1 MQAARPSFL
10 NTRVIAGVF
19 IALALV
25 GALWFLYSKTQS
37 ADFSSQNAIV
47 ADLRELE
54 VLDAEWTT
62 DSLRAKTGINRVYG
76 PGLSPAERVAKST
89 ALMGQALAAGN
100 ATEAVAQFAQVRSAL
115 LQKQALTARFA
126 EQNRILRES
135 LLFVTDESA
144 DLLALLRVLLR
155 DVSETKGPAATQKMA
170 SLSELGNRVN
180 ELLTET
186 LKYNLLSDPAALK
199 RIQSN
204 LDDLDGL
211 LPQYPAE
218 LTKPLEALIA
228 KFHGVQRQK
237 AVEDNLLNEMAA
249 LPTQQRLA
257 DTEKALNTSR
267 QAAQSNTDFYRNLLI
282 GYSAFLLAL
291 VAWFAWRL
299 LASYRLVQSKN
310 AELKDAN
317 EGLEKRVSARTMEL
331 SDALTHLKESEAA
344 LVQSEKMSS
353 LGQMIAG
360 VAHEINTPL
369 AYVRNGLQ
377 VLDEQIPHTA
387 GLSTETRKLLD
398 LLAAADADEGAVSAQ
413 YGVVH
418 GLCSAA
424 EQGHGSEA
432 LAGVIRDGIYGIE
445 QISEIVTN
453 LKNFSRLDR
462 SKVAHFSLNEGLDST
477 LVIARNLVKSKQVVK
492 HYGDA
497 PFVTGSPSQINQ
509 VFLNLISNAAQATG
523 SDGVIQLSTRIRGAN
538 AIVEISDNGSGI
550 PPDILPKIF
559 DPFFTTKKIG
569 EGTGL
574 GLSIAYKIINEHG
587 GRIEVS
593 SEVGKGT
600 RFTITLPVDVMNTT
614 AVRESS
620 HAA

>member
-1 MQAARPSFL
+1 MQNFPGVRTLASIGIAATL
-10 NTRVIAGVF
+10 I
-19 IALALV
+19 

-37 ADFSSQNAIV
+37 ADFTNQNAIV

-54 VLDAEWTT
+54 ALDAEWTT
-62 DSLRAKTGINRVYG
+62 DSLRAKTGINRQYPAG
-76 PGLSPAERVAKST
+76 QSPAERVVKST
-89 ALMGQALAAGN
+89 AQISQALD
-100 ATEAVAQFAQVRSAL
+100 ATQMADASARFSGVRAL
-115 LQKQALTARFA
+115 LQQKQALTTRFA

-144 DLLALLRVLLR
+144 DLLALLRVLQR
-155 DVSETKGPAATQKMA
+155 DALQLKGGAGAQKIA
-170 SLSELGNRVN
+170 SLSELGSRVN

-204 LDDLDGL
+204 LDDLGGL

-218 LTKPLEALIA
+218 LATPLETLIA

-249 LPTQQRLA
+249 LPTQQSLA
-257 DTEKALNTSR
+257 DTEKALNASR
-267 QAAQSNTDFYRNLLI
+267 QAVQGSTDFYRTLLI
-282 GYSAFLLAL
+282 GYSALLLAL
-291 VAWFAWRL
+291 IAWFAWRL
-299 LASYRLVQSKN
+299 VASYRLIQSKN

-317 EGLEKRVSARTMEL
+317 EGLEQRVNERTMEL
-331 SDALTHLKESEAA
+331 RDALTHLKESEAA

-377 VLDEQIPHTA
+377 VLDEQIPQSA
-387 GLSTETRKLLD
+387 GLSTETRKLLN
-398 LLAAADADEGAVSAQ
+398 LLAAGDADEDQVSQQ
-413 YGVVH
+413 YGRVH
-418 GLCSAA
+418 ALCSVA
-424 EQGHGSEA
+424 EQGHGAAE
-432 LAGVIRDGIYGIE
+432 LASVIRDGIYGIE

-477 LVIARNLVKSKQVVK
+477 LVIARNLVKTK
-492 HYGDA
+492 HIEKNYCEA

-523 SDGVIQLSTRIRGAN
+523 ADGIIKLSTRIEGVN
-538 AIVEISDNGSGI
+538 AVVEVADNGSGI
-550 PPDILPKIF
+550 PADVLPKIF

-600 RFTITLPVDVMNTT
+600 RFTITLPVDVMNTS
-614 AVRESS
+614 ASREAA